1 MCNCGNSSCN
11 CISFRLPSVDC
22 GDTSSSSSS
31 SSSGTPIILADII
44 VGQDST
50 TSGSYETLYTYSL
63 AGGVLD
69 EAGDQLGI
77 IAYWSCSAANSAGAL
92 KPLRIQVGGNTLTG
106 AANLG
111 GGVAYATQ
119 NYYLSRVTATTVAVS
134 YQTIFSQF
142 LGYTIGQ
149 AHVYHYPNK
158 NTATYQAVSDLGSAQ
173 NIIFQVQSAAA
184 SDVTLDRITI
194 LKLEKV

>member
-1 MCNCGNSSCN
+1 MACSSCGTD
-11 CISFRLPSVDC
+11 CDDITLPT
-22 GDTSSSSSS
+22 GDDGAQGSA
-31 SSSGTPIILADII
+31 GTPGATILADII

-63 AGGVLD
+63 AAGTLD
-69 EAGDQLGI
+69 EAGDQVGI

-111 GGVAYATQ
+111 GGVAYVTQ

-173 NIIFQVQSAAA
+173 NIIFQVQSAAVG
-184 SDVTLDRITI
+184 DCTLDRVVLI
-194 LKLEKV
+194 KLEKV